1 MKRSLAGLT
10 HVIEVRPCK
19 KDPTKCCA
27 AKRGSGPSNRG
38 DFEKKCSDKNLEV
51 PSLIQMR
58 HNSPPAGAVQ
68 GLEESMSRKRRHA
81 LAEYGEP
88 FGEVGVLGDL
98 FDKRDA
104 LDFLKVA
111 GSGLA
116 TAAIFPKLVN
126 QLNRLTFLGKAL
138 PFAKAGV
145 AIVSGFATYKYLGRK
160 VPAKY
165 RDAIVASAAVQAGL
179 GRATLGHELLD
190 KSATIKGLHGLGDL
204 FPVSLAN
211 VGPSEDQLLAALSG
225 VEDALSADQQ
235 ADFGDVFSL
244 DASVDA
250 QDFDIPRPGF
260 SADVDG
266 EFSWAVED
274 QNADGG
280 FITGGFGGSLDA
292 SIESQDSLDYGEYD
306 LETLQ
311 MVGAAG

>member
-1 MKRSLAGLT
+1 
-10 HVIEVRPCK
+10 
-19 KDPTKCCA
+19 
-27 AKRGSGPSNRG
+27 
-38 DFEKKCSDKNLEV
+38 
-51 PSLIQMR
+51 
-58 HNSPPAGAVQ
+58 
-68 GLEESMSRKRRHA
+68 MSRKRRHA

-116 TAAIFPKLVN
+116 TAAVFPKLVN

-138 PFAKAGV
+138 PYTKAV
-145 AIVSGFATYKYLGRK
+145 AAILTGFATYKYGGRK
-160 VPAKY
+160 VPAKW
-165 RDAIVASAAVQAGL
+165 RDAVVASAAVQAGL
-179 GRATLGHELLD
+179 GLATLGHELLD

-211 VGPSEDQLLAALSG
+211 IGPSEDQLLAALSN

-266 EFSWAVED
+266 EGSWALED
-274 QNADGG
+274 PNGDGG
-280 FITGGFGGSLDA
+280 FITGGFGDMDA
-292 SIESQDSLDYGEYD
+292 SVEPQDALDYGEYD
-306 LETLQ
+306 METLQ
-311 MVGAAG
+311 MVGSAQ

>member
-1 MKRSLAGLT
+1 
-10 HVIEVRPCK
+10 
-19 KDPTKCCA
+19 
-27 AKRGSGPSNRG
+27 
-38 DFEKKCSDKNLEV
+38 
-51 PSLIQMR
+51 
-58 HNSPPAGAVQ
+58 
-68 GLEESMSRKRRHA
+68 MSRKRRHA

-116 TAAIFPKLVN
+116 TAAVFPKLVN

-138 PFAKAGV
+138 PYTKAV
-145 AIVSGFATYKYLGRK
+145 AAIFTGFATYKYGGRK
-160 VPAKY
+160 VPPKW
-165 RDAIVASAAVQAGL
+165 RDAVVASAAVQAGL
-179 GRATLGHELLD
+179 GLATLGHELLD

-211 VGPSEDQLLAALSG
+211 VGPSEDQLLAALSN

-235 ADFGDVFSL
+235 GDFGDVFSL
-244 DASVDA
+244 DASVNA

-266 EFSWAVED
+266 EFSWAMED
-274 QNADGG
+274 PNGDGG
-280 FITGGFGGSLDA
+280 FITGGFGDSLDA
-292 SIESQDSLDYGEYD
+292 SVESQDALDYGEYD

-311 MVGAAG
+311 MVGAAQ

>member
-179 GRATLGHELLD
+179 GLATLGHELLD

-244 DASVDA
+244 DAS
-250 QDFDIPRPGF
+250 
-260 SADVDG
+260 
-266 EFSWAVED
+266 
-274 QNADGG
+274 
-280 FITGGFGGSLDA
+280 
-292 SIESQDSLDYGEYD
+292 IESQDSLDYGEYD